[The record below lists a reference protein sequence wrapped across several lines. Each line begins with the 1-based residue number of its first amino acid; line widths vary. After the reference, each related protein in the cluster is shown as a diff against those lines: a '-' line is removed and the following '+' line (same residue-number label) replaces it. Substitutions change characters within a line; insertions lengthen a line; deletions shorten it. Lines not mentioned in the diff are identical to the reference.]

1 MQCRNLHRQ
10 AAAVLMSAELEVK
23 ARLGLKCQVWT
34 STHFVMVFPY
44 FSSQLEVNEDHLSS
58 LPDISV

>member
-10 AAAVLMSAELEVK
+10 AAAVEISAELEVK
-23 ARLGLKCQVWT
+23 ARLGLKLQVWT
-34 STHFVMVFPY
+34 CTHFIMAFPY
-44 FSSQLEVNEDHLSS
+44 FSSQLEVNADHLSS